1 MTHSPSFNAG
11 NGLDNASGIATKN
24 TSAPHNT
31 PATRMAEREIRSAAI
46 AARGAR
52 MSSPVLLR
60 MPNGRG
66 SPNEPARSSRAP
78 RRAWSLSKII
88 LELTR

>member
-31 PATRMAEREIRSAAI
+31 PRHQNG
-46 AARGAR
+46 GAR
-52 MSSPVLLR
+52 NPVSR
-60 MPNGRG
+60 HRG
-66 SPNEPARSSRAP
+66 ERCPHV
-78 RRAWSLSKII
+78 
-88 LELTR
+88 

>member
-1 MTHSPSFNAG
+1 
-11 NGLDNASGIATKN
+11 
-24 TSAPHNT
+24 
-31 PATRMAEREIRSAAI
+31 MAEREIRSAAI

-78 RRAWSLSKII
+78 RRAWSLS
-88 LELTR
+88 